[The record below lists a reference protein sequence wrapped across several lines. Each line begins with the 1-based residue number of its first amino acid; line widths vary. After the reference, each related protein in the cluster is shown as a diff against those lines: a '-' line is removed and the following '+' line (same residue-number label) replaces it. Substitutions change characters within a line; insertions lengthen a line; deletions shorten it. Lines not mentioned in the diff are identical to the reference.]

1 MLWKKKRKKNQ
12 VSTNVLNNIYTAL
25 PQIDSASFKYSHNN
39 LGIWWQK
46 PLKHFKL
53 LFSGTAYLHLQLQ
66 KGGGV
71 LQERSPDNPA
81 IQRQFRPVGVY
92 GVRDIADAEDGT
104 ERVGSGAVN
113 TLGQVA
119 GVLCVKDV
127 GAAQPELGEPD
138 LVLDKNGEIA
148 RSLQNSAS

>member
-1 MLWKKKRKKNQ
+1 MLWKQIEKKLGIH
-12 VSTNVLNNIYTAL
+12 NVLNNIYIAL
-25 PQIDSASFKYSHNN
+25 PQFDTTSFRYSHNSF
-39 LGIWWQK
+39 GISWQK
-46 PLKHFKL
+46 PPKHFKL

-71 LQERSPDNPA
+71 QQERSPDNPA
-81 IQRQFRPVGVY
+81 IQRQFSPVGVY

-104 ERVGSGAVN
+104 KRVGGGAVN

-138 LVLDKNGEIA
+138 LVLDQDGEVA